1 MKRKY
6 ISIISKI
13 IGIVLILSGIGLISY
28 NLITDYI
35 SGKNSKEVLKELEVL
50 LEEKIPPTDS
60 DIIDVN
66 KEMDTIDV
74 NGNKYI
80 GIISIPS
87 VDIKLP
93 VINEY
98 SKQNIKIAPVL
109 YKGSIYKNNAIIIA
123 HNTQSHFRKIQNL
136 NIGDKVTFIDV
147 NGNEFNYEVIK
158 KENISEKDTKIMEE
172 GEWDLTLFTCTS
184 SNIKFRTSIR
194 LKLLK

>member
-35 SGKNSKEVLKELEVL
+35 SGKNSKEVLKELEVQ

>member
-35 SGKNSKEVLKELEVL
+35 SGKNSKEVLKELEVQ

-158 KENISEKDTKIMEE
+158 KENISEKDTKILNEYLNSL
-172 GEWDLTLFTCTS
+172 D
-184 SNIKFRTSIR
+184 
-194 LKLLK
+194 

>member
-35 SGKNSKEVLKELEVL
+35 SGKNSKEVLKELEVQ
-50 LEEKIPPTDS
+50 LEGKIPPTDS

-66 KEMDTIDV
+66 KEMDIIDV